1 MSLFDQIASAT
12 QPIIELPKLYAP
24 GMAILELEIA
34 PDQFMVYFEYDSAI
48 DMGWWSETDPQF
60 PDGPTYPYW
69 HSDWELKGFRIM
81 QLEKAVGEEFVPVAF
96 MGAHEFEAIY
106 RISKLQAERTYEEET
121 N

>member
-1 MSLFDQIASAT
+1 MSLFNQIASAT
-12 QPIIELPKLYAP
+12 QPIIQLPQLYAP
-24 GMAILELEIA
+24 GMAYISLDIY

-48 DMGWWSETDPQF
+48 DLGWWSETDPQF

-81 QLEKAVGEEFVPVAF
+81 QLEKAVGDTFVPVSF
-96 MGAHEFEAIY
+96 MGAHEYEMLY
-106 RISKLQAERTYEEET
+106 RIAKLQAERDYEEET